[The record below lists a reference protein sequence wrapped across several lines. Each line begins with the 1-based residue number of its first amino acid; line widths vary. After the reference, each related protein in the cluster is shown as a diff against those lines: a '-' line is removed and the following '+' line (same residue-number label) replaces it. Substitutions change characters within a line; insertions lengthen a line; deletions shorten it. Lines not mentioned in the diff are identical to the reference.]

1 MIKKITKFILGT
13 IACFTL
19 CCSGFVMHAMNN
31 NDIDKQIYHAQKI
44 LAVAEKELSSRDMS
58 TFSIYKH
65 NPFSEDGHLAE
76 ITLREKYPAEYSRY
90 IQAKTDLD
98 DLLYLQFV
106 IISNQIGKVE

>member
-1 MIKKITKFILGT
+1 MLKKIIKTILTILLFVTIFAVPASTK
-13 IACFTL
+13 
-19 CCSGFVMHAMNN
+19 AMNN
-31 NDIDKQIYHAQKI
+31 TDIDKQIYHAQKI
-44 LAVAEKELSSRDMS
+44 LAVAEKELSSRDMA

-90 IQAKTDLD
+90 IQAKTNLD

-106 IISNQIGKVE
+106 IMANQIGDGK

>member
-13 IACFTL
+13 IACFTM
-19 CCSGFVMHAMNN
+19 CCAGFVVHAMNN
-31 NDIDKQIYHAQKI
+31 NDIDKQIYYAQKA
-44 LAVAEKELSSRDMS
+44 LDVAEKELSSRDIA
-58 TFSIYKH
+58 TFLIYKQ

-106 IISNQIGKVE
+106 IMSNQIGKVE

>member
-13 IACFTL
+13 VACFTM
-19 CCSGFVMHAMNN
+19 CCAGFVVHAMDN

-44 LAVAEKELSSRDMS
+44 LAASEKELSSRDMA
-58 TFSIYKH
+58 TFLIYKH

-76 ITLREKYPAEYSRY
+76 ITLREKYPAEYSKY
-90 IQAKTDLD
+90 IQAKTNLD

-106 IISNQIGKVE
+106 IMANQIGKDE